1 MSVLVSL
8 VLLVGLAALGWLV
21 WSYMQQNA
29 KLLQTR
35 TVKVAGGV
43 RFEAHAFSVEMQ
55 QAAKCVKV
63 SAQPGTLKVTA
74 TQGGTPQNH
83 DGVLDFSLPAAGLQV
98 TVARTPA
105 ASDGHSAGRAANTFD
120 IAFHTPGAL
129 GDGSKT
135 GDHASVLL
143 QGLPEPVATSFQ
155 AFATRLTLWADKL
168 KKFAEQEQAQ
178 ALQAEQEAAAAL
190 EAQALEE
197 AARAAQAEEASNS
210 LDLAGQI
217 AKWREAAGFSGKY
230 SEVGTHDK
238 GGINWFIDL
247 DPEGRITLHSH
258 KRTVFT
264 TLHGASI
271 KVLPKSIEIGVR
283 DEYWSEGDPLLVF
296 EVLQGTPPNE
306 RQAWKE
312 WLEAAQN
319 RIDISLRKGY

>member
-1 MSVLVSL
+1 MSVLISL
-8 VLLVGLAALGWLV
+8 VLLVGLAALAWMV
-21 WSYMQQNA
+21 WSSVQHNA

-35 TVKVAGGV
+35 TVKLAGGV
-43 RFEAHAFSVEMQ
+43 RFEAHTFSVEMQ

-63 SAQPGTLKVTA
+63 SAQPGTMKVTA
-74 TQGGTPQNH
+74 TQGGAPQNH

-105 ASDGHSAGRAANTFD
+105 VSDGQSAAQASNTFD

-129 GDGSKT
+129 GEESAAT
-135 GDHASVLL
+135 DHASVLL

-168 KKFAEQEQAQ
+168 KKFEEQDQAQ
-178 ALQAEQEAAAAL
+178 ALQAAQEAAAL

-283 DEYWSEGDPLLVF
+283 DEYWSEGDPLLMF

-312 WLEAAQN
+312 WLDAAQN
-319 RIDISLRKGY
+319 RIDISQRKGY